1 MLPRYIVDDVILRAL
16 KEDVHYLDL
25 SCEYLFAP
33 AQVGR
38 AVLLANA
45 PGVMCGGE
53 IFVRVFMLLDGTIE
67 ANVHVQDGAAF
78 AAGESLLEIEGPIA
92 ALLQG
97 ERTALNLLQHL
108 CGVAT
113 MTAQA
118 VKAVES
124 TGAVVCDTRKTL
136 PGLRAL
142 QKYAVTCGG
151 GRNHRFNLSDAVMLK
166 DNHIDACG
174 SIEKAVE
181 HVRAKIG
188 HMVKIEVET
197 RSLDEVRQA
206 LAAGADVIMLDNMT
220 VDEMRQAVKY
230 VRAHEKNRVPLEA
243 SGDITIENAR
253 EIALTGVDMLSLGA
267 LTHSVKAANISMR
280 MAPSCHC
287 VTSPL

>member
-1 MLPRYIVDDVILRAL
+1 MLPWYLVDDVILRAL
-16 KEDVHYLDL
+16 KEDAHYLDL
-25 SCEYLFAP
+25 SCEYLFEP
-33 AQVGR
+33 SQPGR
-38 AVLLANA
+38 AYLLANA

-53 IFVRVFMLLDGTIE
+53 IFTRVFALLDNAIE
-67 ANVHVQDGAAF
+67 ANIYVKDGEAF
-78 AAGESLLEIEGPIA
+78 AAGDTLLEITGPVSV
-92 ALLQG
+92 LLQG

-108 CGVAT
+108 CGAAT
-113 MTAQA
+113 MTAQV
-118 VKAVES
+118 VKAVEG

-174 SIEKAVE
+174 SIGQAVAK
-181 HVRAKIG
+181 VRAKVG

-197 RSLDEVRQA
+197 RNLGEVQQA
-206 LAAGADVIMLDNMT
+206 LAAGADVIMLDNMS
-220 VDEMRQAVKY
+220 VGEMREAVQL
-230 VRAHEKNRVPLEA
+230 VRAYEKAPVPLEA

-253 EIALTGVDMLSLGA
+253 EIACAGVDVLSLGA

-280 MAPSCHC
+280 MS
-287 VTSPL
+287 T